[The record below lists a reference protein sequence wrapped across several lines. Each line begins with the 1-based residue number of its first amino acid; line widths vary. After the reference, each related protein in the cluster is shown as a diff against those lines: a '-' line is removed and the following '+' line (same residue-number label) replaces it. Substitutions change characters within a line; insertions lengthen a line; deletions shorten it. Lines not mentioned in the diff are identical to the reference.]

1 MMICPPIGGLDR
13 AVTRSLPR
21 AIHYGERTGITPRI
35 LGCGLSLAPIELDND
50 ALADWHGMSAAERAQ
65 LKAITR
71 LSGVRVRRYVE
82 PGTTNTELAVPA
94 VEQALQAAG
103 IEAADLG
110 MLLFCSTGQDQAIPH
125 NNVFLQDRIGAVNA
139 FSFDIKNICASF
151 ATGLHVA
158 AQFIEAHPELG
169 PVLVVSSEVNSP
181 FLNRGHT
188 QLYNLAVLGDGA
200 AAMVLCATDNVGEEG
215 FIAGIHRTD
224 PTGKDLIHITGG
236 GSRVLE
242 KARAKAELADYSF
255 WTDPAGLYDKAL
267 ETFVPILPAV
277 MEATGWEGYGALK
290 WIVPHQAAKHGV
302 YGVAEVAGVPL
313 EKVYATFPFFGNTA
327 SASLPMAF
335 THAVQ
340 EGAIERGD
348 RVLLACAGA
357 GAVSSAISLVY

>member
-1 MMICPPIGGLDR
+1 MICPPAGGLER
-13 AVTRSLPR
+13 ATTRSLPK
-21 AIHYGERTGITPRI
+21 AIHYGARTGITPRI
-35 LGCGLSLAPIELDND
+35 LGCGLSLAPRELDNE
-50 ALADWHGMSAAERAQ
+50 ALADWHGLSVAERAQ

-71 LSGVRVRRYVE
+71 LSGVHVRRYAN
-82 PGTTNTELAVPA
+82 PGTTNSELAVPA
-94 VEQALQAAG
+94 AEQALKAAG

-110 MLLFCSTGQDQAIPH
+110 MLLFCSTGQDQGIPH

-139 FSFDIKNICASF
+139 FSFDVKNICASF

-169 PVLVVSSEVNSP
+169 PILVVSSEVNSP

-188 QLYNLAVLGDGA
+188 QLYNLSALGDGA
-200 AAMVLCATDNVGEEG
+200 GAMVLGATDNVGQEG

-224 PTGKDLIHITGG
+224 PTGRELIHITGG

-242 KARAKAELADYSF
+242 KERTAAEVADYSF
-255 WTDPAGLYDKAL
+255 WTDPSGLYEKAL
-267 ETFVPILPAV
+267 ETFVPILPEV
-277 MEATGWEGYGALK
+277 MAATGWESYDALK

-302 YGVAEVAGVPL
+302 FGVAEVAGVPR

-335 THAVQ
+335 AHAVQ
-340 EGAIERGD
+340 EGAVVRGD
-348 RVLLACAGA
+348 KILLACAGA
-357 GAVSSAISLVY
+357 GAVSAAITLIY

>member
-1 MMICPPIGGLDR
+1 MMICPPVGGLKR
-13 AVTRSLPR
+13 AATRSLPK

-35 LGCGLSLAPIELDND
+35 LGCGLSIAPNEMDNER
-50 ALADWHGMSAAERAQ
+50 LADWHGMSASERTQ
-65 LKAITR
+65 LKAVTR
-71 LSGVRVRRYVE
+71 LSGVRVRRYVD
-82 PGTTNTELAVPA
+82 PGTTNTDLAVPA
-94 VEQALQAAG
+94 VEQALKTAG

-125 NNVFLQDRIGAVNA
+125 NNVLLQDRIGAVNA
-139 FSFDIKNICASF
+139 FSFDVKNICSSF

-188 QLYNLAVLGDGA
+188 QLYNLAALGDGA
-200 AAMVLCATDNVGEEG
+200 AALVLCATDNVGQEG

-224 PTGKDLIHITGG
+224 PSGKDLIHITGG

-242 KARAKAELADYSF
+242 KSRERAELADYSF
-255 WTDPAGLYDKAL
+255 WTDPTGLYEKAL
-267 ETFVPILPAV
+267 ETFVPILPEV
-277 MEATGWEGYGALK
+277 MAATGWESYDALK

-302 YGVAEVAGVPL
+302 YGVAEVAGVPRD
-313 EKVYATFPFFGNTA
+313 KVYATFPFFGNTA

-340 EGAIERGD
+340 EGAITRGD